1 MNRKTRYVLHEIFR
15 IVSRFLRYISCCSI
29 SRKIDYFWDSVNRT
43 NIKFLQ
49 TLQLHCTLSFRLIDR
64 KKTHQASYGMCL
76 SFLQIKQI
84 QSILNISDSTTL
96 YVKKVCWEATFLIP
110 VHWMGHA
117 LSKNLKLFY
126 LSFKTGGRWQL
137 VGVCSFVLEKS
148 AKFFLPIN
156 IRCLKK

>member
-43 NIKFLQ
+43 NIKFLR

-84 QSILNISDSTTL
+84 QSILNISDSSTL
-96 YVKKVCWEATFLIP
+96 LGEKSLLGGNIFNTLHGTRTVKK
-110 VHWMGHA
+110 
-117 LSKNLKLFY
+117 SKIVLF
-126 LSFKTGGRWQL
+126 
-137 VGVCSFVLEKS
+137 
-148 AKFFLPIN
+148 I
-156 IRCLKK
+156 I